1 MTDRKHDRNKRQ
13 ATPTSPKHKRRGA
26 GAVPHRRSSRL
37 SSDKR
42 EVVKKKAE
50 SPKGARRSV
59 TDVRGRLSSWLGHHR
74 FVAVD
79 ALSRLLKTPLASL
92 LSCLVIAV
100 ALALP
105 AGLLVALQN
114 AERLSAGW
122 DTTPRLSVFLYST
135 VTDAEGREIAERI
148 RQRRDVASVNYISS
162 IEALEQFKA
171 ESGMAD
177 VFEHLDGNP
186 LPAVIDVS
194 PVTVGE
200 EPMQQLQSALQ
211 DIIGVEQVLVD
222 MAWVQRLQGILD
234 LARVLVLG
242 LAGLLLTGVVLVMGN
257 TIRLSIEARR
267 DEIVIIKLVGGTNA
281 FVRRPFLYTGL
292 WYGLGGGVL
301 AWCLVQVGLLG
312 LSASAESLAALYN
325 SDFRVSGLGFVQSVQ
340 LWVLGAALGL
350 GGAWLAVARQLRGIE
365 PV

>member
-1 MTDRKHDRNKRQ
+1 MSDRRRQ
-13 ATPTSPKHKRRGA
+13 ATPKKPRRGA
-26 GAVPHRRSSRL
+26 GAVPNRRAPQ
-37 SSDKR
+37 R
-42 EVVKKKAE
+42 EVVKRTKAD

-59 TDVRGRLSSWLGHHR
+59 TDIRGRLSSWLGHHR

-79 ALSRLLKTPLASL
+79 AVKRLLKTPLASL
-92 LSCLVIAV
+92 LSCMVIAV

-122 DTTPRLSVFLYST
+122 DTTPRLSVFLYTT
-135 VTDAEGREIAERI
+135 VTDTEGRDIAERI
-148 RQRRDVASVNYISS
+148 RQRRDVESVTYISS
-162 IEALEQFKA
+162 LEALDQFKA

-186 LPAVIDVS
+186 LPPVIDVS
-194 PVTVGE
+194 PVTVNE
-200 EPMQQLQSALQ
+200 APMQQLQTALQ
-211 DIIGVEQVLVD
+211 DIVGVEQVLVD

-234 LARVLVLG
+234 LARVLVMG

-301 AWCLVQVGLLG
+301 AWCLVQLGLLG
-312 LSASAESLAALYN
+312 LSASAENLAALYN
-325 SDFRVSGLGFVQSVQ
+325 SGFQVSGLGFAQSIQ
-340 LWVLGAALGL
+340 LWLLGAGLGL
-350 GGAWLAVARQLRGIE
+350 SGAWLAVARQLRGIE
-365 PV
+365 PQ

>member
-1 MTDRKHDRNKRQ
+1 M
-13 ATPTSPKHKRRGA
+13 
-26 GAVPHRRSSRL
+26 
-37 SSDKR
+37 
-42 EVVKKKAE
+42 E
-50 SPKGARRSV
+50 
-59 TDVRGRLSSWLGHHR
+59 
-74 FVAVD
+74 
-79 ALSRLLKTPLASL
+79 RLLKTPLASL
-92 LSCLVIAV
+92 LSCMVIAV

-122 DTTPRLSVFLYST
+122 DTTPRLSVFLYTT
-135 VTDAEGREIAERI
+135 VTDTEGRAIAERI
-148 RQRRDVASVNYISS
+148 QQRRDVESVTYISS

-186 LPAVIDVS
+186 LPSVIDVT
-194 PVTVGE
+194 PVTVSE
-200 EPMQQLQSALQ
+200 AAMQQLQSALQ
-211 DIIGVEQVLVD
+211 EIVGVEQVLVD

-234 LARVLVLG
+234 LARVLVMG

-292 WYGLGGGVL
+292 WYGLGGGLL
-301 AWCLVQVGLLG
+301 AWVLVQLGLVG
-312 LSASAESLAALYN
+312 LSAAADNLAVLYN
-325 SDFRVSGLGFVQSVQ
+325 SDFSVRGLGFGQSLQ
-340 LWVLGAALGL
+340 LWLLGAGLGL

-365 PV
+365 PQ

>member
-1 MTDRKHDRNKRQ
+1 MSERKRQ
-13 ATPTSPKHKRRGA
+13 ATPKKPRRGA
-26 GAVPHRRSSRL
+26 GAVPRRAPQ
-37 SSDKR
+37 R
-42 EVVKKKAE
+42 EVVKRSKAD

-59 TDVRGRLSSWLGHHR
+59 TDIRGRISSWLGHHR

-79 ALSRLLKTPLASL
+79 AVERLLKTPLASL
-92 LSCLVIAV
+92 LSCMVIAV

-122 DTTPRLSVFLYST
+122 DTTPRLSVFLYTT
-135 VTDAEGREIAERI
+135 VTDTEGRAIAERI
-148 RQRRDVASVNYISS
+148 QQRRDVESVTYISS

-186 LPAVIDVS
+186 LPSVIDVT
-194 PVTVGE
+194 PVTVSE
-200 EPMQQLQSALQ
+200 AAMQQLQSALQ
-211 DIIGVEQVLVD
+211 EIVGVEQVLVD

-234 LARVLVLG
+234 LARVLVMG

-292 WYGLGGGVL
+292 WYGLGGGLL
-301 AWCLVQVGLLG
+301 AWVLVQLGLVG
-312 LSASAESLAALYN
+312 LSAAADNLAVLYN
-325 SDFRVSGLGFVQSVQ
+325 SDFSVRGLGFGQSLQ
-340 LWVLGAALGL
+340 LWLLGAGLGL

-365 PV
+365 PQ